1 MIRSATL
8 DDQIALMSLYEV
20 LGLFE
25 SDELDELGGM
35 LSEYFNGNLGSDH
48 CWIVDDDGGL
58 QGAAYYAPEV
68 LSGGTWNMY
77 FIGVHPNCQGK
88 GRGTALLR
96 YVEQSLSARGERL
109 LLAETSGLDSF
120 ELTRTFYRKNGF
132 EEEARIR
139 DYYKPGEDKII
150 FRKVLEALDQRSL

>member
-1 MIRSATL
+1 MIRSATP
-8 DDQIALMSLYEV
+8 DDQAALMSLYKA

-35 LSEYFNGNLGSDH
+35 LSEYFDGHLGSDH
-48 CWIVDDDGGL
+48 CWIADDDGGL

-77 FIGVHPNCQGK
+77 FIGVHPSRQGK

-96 YVEQSLSARGERL
+96 HVEQSLNARGDRL
-109 LLAETSGLDSF
+109 LLVETSSLDSF
-120 ELTRTFYRKNGF
+120 EPTRTFYRKNGF

-139 DYYKPGEDKII
+139 DYYKAGEDKII
-150 FRKVLEALDQRSL
+150 FRKALQGLD